1 MTGYGGGTFS
11 AFLRLKG
18 QRTPILRDEVEKMK
32 KRSLAILLTL
42 LLLLGLA
49 ACGGSAGRNGAVSNT
64 AVADQSTPAEEP
76 MAPSAA
82 GGDAGY
88 GYWPTEN
95 APEMDYAV
103 SGGTSD
109 DSGSSVAFPNGVK
122 MIYRANM
129 DLQTTEFERSD
140 AEIKALTGRLG
151 GYFEEQS
158 IYNRSG
164 GYRSASYTV
173 RVPAERFE
181 EFLGQVGNTCTIVYQ
196 TQSADDVSEYYYD
209 MESRLETAKIKL
221 DRLQALLA
229 RAEAMEDIITLENAI
244 SDTEYQIERLSGEK
258 RHYDSLIGYS
268 TINVALDEVY
278 RVTEPETG
286 PLTFG
291 QRIGVAFRDGL
302 RNFGGA
308 MENLAEWLAYSWL
321 TLLVILLIVAAAVKL
336 IRRARRNRPAD
347 GGWERAPRKKL
358 LGRKDK
364 KEADDPVPPVDETHD
379 KS

>member
-1 MTGYGGGTFS
+1 M
-11 AFLRLKG
+11 
-18 QRTPILRDEVEKMK
+18 MK

-42 LLLLGLA
+42 LLLLGLT
-49 ACGGSAGRNGAVSNT
+49 ACGGSNGR
-64 AVADQSTPAEEP
+64 PA
-76 MAPSAA
+76 M
-82 GGDAGY
+82 GGDAAMSNGMTAAAPSTPMESPSMSEAADSGY
-88 GYWPTEN
+88 GYWAED
-95 APEMDYAV
+95 APEMDYVA
-103 SGGTSD
+103 SGSTSNGGAFE
-109 DSGSSVAFPNGVK
+109 DSGSSAPFPDGVK
-122 MIYRANM
+122 MIYRGSLE
-129 DLQTTEFERSD
+129 LQTTEFERSD
-140 AEIKALTGRLG
+140 TEIKALTRRLG

-158 IYNRSG
+158 TRNRSG

-181 EFLGQVGNTCTIVYQ
+181 EFLGQAGDICTVVYQ

-229 RAEAMEDIITLENAI
+229 RAEVMEDIITLESAI
-244 SDTEYQIERLSGEK
+244 SETEYQIERLSGEK

-278 RVTEPETG
+278 RVAEPETA

-291 QRIGVAFRDGL
+291 QRIGAAFREGL

-321 TLLVILLIVAAAVKL
+321 TLLVIVLIVLMAVKL
-336 IRRARRNRPAD
+336 IRCAARRNRAAD
-347 GGWERAPRKKL
+347 GGWGRAPREKRPGGKSRKKT
-358 LGRKDK
+358 
-364 KEADDPVPPVDETHD
+364 DDPAAPSPAADEINNE
-379 KS
+379 